1 MKVDK
6 AFVLYA
12 NEAYYDVVSMA
23 VKSINNVSDIPVI
36 VYMMNSSK
44 SVYGATVTIPW
55 SLNSVNTSKKDYIDR
70 SDPNIYKLLIQRP
83 AIILDALDKYADTV
97 AYIDSDTVVT
107 KKDVIDDKN
116 DEDCI
121 EVEAFEHNN
130 KKYYRA
136 NKDKID
142 GSFVWNEID
151 GDVGEE
157 VAVYLDEQLRFF
169 I

>member
-12 NEAYYDVVSMA
+12 NGAYHDVVSMA
-23 VKSINNVSDIPVI
+23 VKSINNVSTIPVI
-36 VYMMNSSK
+36 VYMMNSTA
-44 SVYGATVTIPW
+44 SVSGADMTIPW

-107 KKDVIDDKN
+107 KNINKIFDHYPDGCEHPYFVEGIYDYLFIN
-116 DEDCI
+116 GRGGVETRDEL
-121 EVEAFEHNN
+121 HL
-130 KKYYRA
+130 
-136 NKDKID
+136 
-142 GSFVWNEID
+142 S
-151 GDVGEE
+151 
-157 VAVYLDEQLRFF
+157 
-169 I
+169 